1 MWDARFLIIVDFL
14 NLTSRKRKYFMRN
27 FVEKGDFLKV
37 ETEKS
42 LKSGDLFVEDS
53 LVGVCVTDSNT
64 TGFSIAT
71 TGVFML
77 FKDLEIEIKLGQKVF
92 SKQGEPVTTSP
103 KDATYVGVATELAP
117 IKRNTIKVRLA

>member
-1 MWDARFLIIVDFL
+1 
-14 NLTSRKRKYFMRN
+14 MRT
-27 FVEKGDFLKV
+27 FVEQGDFLQV

-42 LKSGDLFVEDS
+42 LKSGDLYVEDS

-71 TGVFML
+71 TGVFLL

-103 KDATYVGVATELAP
+103 KDATYVGVATESAP
-117 IKRNTIKVRLA
+117 MKKPTIKIRLA